1 MLKRIILGK
10 ATKLESQFRLTYN
23 MILNLLRV
31 EDFKVEDMIKRS
43 FSESHSQRVIPEQ
56 QALLTQVRTHAA
68 VSRPPMCAGGSV
80 SVCVCVSVCPVRVV
94 AVMIEVIF
102 TDARH
107 RRSSVACPRR

>member
-1 MLKRIILGK
+1 MKRIILGK

-56 QALLTQVRTHAA
+56 QALLSQVRFALY
-68 VSRPPMCAGGSV
+68 VILRLCLLR
-80 SVCVCVSVCPVRVV
+80 CVLCSNG
-94 AVMIEVIF
+94 
-102 TDARH
+102 
-107 RRSSVACPRR
+107 